1 MFVASLLPRLN
12 PCFSSRFAKILT
24 SDCATILKHKTIFAA
39 RINSSQTFLSP
50 CVRASVFSCLP
61 AIKLK
66 IYLRVSL
73 PGRRGQITTLLNGEI
88 QLRSKR
94 ELIEEFIDNHLPPAG
109 NEQEVEAAF
118 SEFWDNKRE
127 AHLARVSTSEGIPV
141 TALREII
148 DEYQFNNR
156 SPSRDEPIAQL
167 DTPPN
172 ILQRVAVAKRLLA
185 KIMEVVAVFE
195 DELEG

>member
-1 MFVASLLPRLN
+1 M
-12 PCFSSRFAKILT
+12 
-24 SDCATILKHKTIFAA
+24 
-39 RINSSQTFLSP
+39 
-50 CVRASVFSCLP
+50 
-61 AIKLK
+61 
-66 IYLRVSL
+66 SL

-127 AHLARVSTSEGIPV
+127 AHLARVGIPV

-167 DTPPN
+167 DTPPS